1 MFFNVV
7 CWPRLLDR
15 TAWVMMIIGMLKK
28 ITSFLSWIL
37 SYWKLFW
44 TVLTHIFAEFGV
56 FILGVHVSQFKPPVV
71 PTDIDPFPLFMEDG
85 VQTILNDITGI
96 DLKKTAL
103 LQPKKL
109 PLKPVLRAVPDKEL
123 KRVIVWIFTRI
134 NSKEFY
140 TKLECDTLNTTGFI
154 TNHQIPTYYT
164 QGLMNSI
171 STKLSV

>member
-1 MFFNVV
+1 MK
-7 CWPRLLDR
+7 
-15 TAWVMMIIGMLKK
+15 A
-28 ITSFLSWIL
+28 FLI
-37 SYWKLFW
+37 
-44 TVLTHIFAEFGV
+44 VLTHILAEFDF

-71 PTDIDPFPLFMEDG
+71 PADIDPFPLFMEEG

-123 KRVIVWIFTRI
+123 KRVIFTRI

-140 TKLECDTLNTTGFI
+140 TKLECNTSNTAGFI
-154 TNHQIPTYYT
+154 TNHQIPTY
-164 QGLMNSI
+164 
-171 STKLSV
+171 